1 MSDASGSAAA
11 PGTAL
16 QCRRVVKVFPSGTRA
31 LDELDLTVPEGA
43 FFGLLGPTGAETPP
57 LTGTPPGLPPP
68 GGAPTPVSGDA
79 APPPR
84 GPPPRRDIG
93 YAPQDVALDRFVP
106 VHDLLCLH
114 GRYYGLSRADAR
126 SRADEMLAAFDL
138 TAKAKATANQLSGGM
153 RRRLLLARALL
164 HRPRLVI
171 LDEPTAGVD
180 VELRQDLWSY
190 IRALHAAG
198 TTILLTTH
206 YLEEA
211 EELCERVAFI
221 REGRVVAEGSPPGL
235 RERFSAE
242 RLEDVYLQLVGR

>member
-43 FFGLLGPTGAETPP
+43 FFGLLGPNGAGKTTLIRSITGLTA
-57 LTGTPPGLPPP
+57 LTGGTITVFGRDVAGPQ
-68 GGAPTPVSGDA
+68 GALT
-79 APPPR
+79 
-84 GPPPRRDIG
+84 RRDIG

-138 TAKAKATANQLSGGM
+138 MAKAKATANQLSGGM